1 MKELIFVANHE
12 GTILFINSEGG
23 AFHDFNKSN
32 LFFANFYELFSP
44 ESVLAIK
51 DEIRQS
57 KKGKVTSIP
66 SLDVYLAVNEKCQK
80 ANLKLELIYC
90 SKGDLAT
97 IAGYINC
104 PESIG
109 SSSIFY
115 KQFYMG
121 FIDNLPLG
129 VYRSGANGVIHY
141 ASKKFVEILGFD
153 SAEEIY
159 KINANDLYVE
169 DGLREKMFGEWAQKP
184 MEPYEIQL
192 YKKNGDIIWVKDS
205 GRVLKNEEEEVVF
218 IDGILED
225 ITLQKQNEIKI
236 KESEAKLKELNTS
249 KDLLFSII
257 SHDLRTPF
265 NQFIGGTE
273 LLLTKLEEY
282 DKNMLRKFLTL
293 LNKEAVRSYRLL
305 ENLLQWSKTQRG
317 LIKFDP
323 KPIELFEF
331 VDELIKFYESM
342 AEEKN
347 IELNVKIPKSLHVYA
362 DKDMLSTI
370 LRNLVSNALKFTEK
384 GGEVE
389 VSAIEKIDVENMFSE
404 YLEVSVSDTGIG
416 IKEENISS
424 IFSIDKNKNDHYNE
438 SATGLGL
445 LLCKDF
451 VERHNGEIWVESD
464 YGKGSTF
471 YFTIK

>member
-1 MKELIFVANHE
+1 MKELIFVANNE

-23 AFHDFNKSN
+23 DFHEFNKSN
-32 LFFANFYELFSP
+32 LFFANIYELFTP
-44 ESVLAIK
+44 ESNDIIK
-51 DEIRQS
+51 ENIRLS
-57 KKGKVTSIP
+57 KKSKMNSVP
-66 SLDVYLAVNEKCQK
+66 SFDVYLSINKRCQK
-80 ANLKLELIYC
+80 ASLKLELVYGPEG
-90 SKGDLAT
+90 SLAT
-97 IAGYINC
+97 IIGYINC
-104 PESIG
+104 AHSLG
-109 SSSIFY
+109 KSSTFY

-141 ASKKFVEILGFD
+141 ASKKFVEILGFN
-153 SAEEIY
+153 SAEEVY
-159 KINANDLYVE
+159 KINAKDLYVE
-169 DGLREKMFGEWAQKP
+169 EGLREKMFGEWAKKP
-184 MEPYEIQL
+184 LEPYEIQL

-205 GRVLKNEEEEVVF
+205 GRVIKNEEDEIVF
-218 IDGILED
+218 LDGILED
-225 ITLQKQNEIKI
+225 ITLQKNSEIKI

-293 LNKEAVRSYRLL
+293 LNKEAVKSYRLL

-323 KPIELFEF
+323 KPIDLFEF
-331 VDELIKFYESM
+331 VNELMEFYGSM

-347 IELNVKIPKSLHVYA
+347 VELTIKIPESLHVYA

-370 LRNLVSNALKFTEK
+370 LRNLVSNALKFTKK
-384 GGEVE
+384 GGKIKVA
-389 VSAIEKIDVENMFSE
+389 AIERIDMENMFSE
-404 YLEVSVSDTGIG
+404 YIEVSVSDTGLG
-416 IKEENISS
+416 IREENISS
-424 IFSIDKNKNDHYNE
+424 IFSIDKNKSNSYKE

-451 VERHNGEIWVESD
+451 VERHNGKIWVESE

-471 YFTIK
+471 YFTIR

>member
-23 AFHDFNKSN
+23 AFHEFNQSN
-32 LFFANFYELFSP
+32 LFFANIYELFTP
-44 ESVLAIK
+44 ESNLSIK
-51 DEIRQS
+51 EKIRKS
-57 KKGKVTSIP
+57 KEGKVTSVP
-66 SLDVYLAVNEKCQK
+66 SFDVILAINEKCQK

-90 SKGDLAT
+90 PKGDLST
-97 IAGYINC
+97 IAGSVSC
-104 PESIG
+104 IG
-109 SSSIFY
+109 TVDHSSLFY
-115 KQFYMG
+115 KQFYMA

-129 VYRSGANGVIHY
+129 VYRSGANGIIHY
-141 ASKKFVEILGFD
+141 ASKKFVEILGFE
-153 SAEEIY
+153 SAEEVY
-159 KINANDLYVE
+159 QINVNDLFVTE
-169 DGLREKMFGEWAQKP
+169 GLREKMFKDWAERP
-184 MEPYEIQL
+184 MEPYEVQL
-192 YKKNGDIIWVKDS
+192 YKKNGEVIWVKDS
-205 GRVLKNEEEEVVF
+205 GRIIKNEDDEIVF
-218 IDGILED
+218 LDGILED
-225 ITLQKQNEIKI
+225 ITLQKENELKI
-236 KESEAKLKELNTS
+236 KESATKLKELNTS

-323 KPIELFEF
+323 RPIDLFEF
-331 VDELIKFYESM
+331 VDELMKFYESM
-342 AEEKN
+342 AEEKG

-362 DKDMLSTI
+362 DKEMLSTI
-370 LRNLVSNALKFTEK
+370 LRNLVSNALKFTDK

-389 VSAIEKIDVENMFSE
+389 VSVIEKNDMENMFSE

-424 IFSIDKNKNDHYNE
+424 IFSIDENKSNSYKE

-451 VERHNGEIWVESD
+451 VERHNGEIWVESE